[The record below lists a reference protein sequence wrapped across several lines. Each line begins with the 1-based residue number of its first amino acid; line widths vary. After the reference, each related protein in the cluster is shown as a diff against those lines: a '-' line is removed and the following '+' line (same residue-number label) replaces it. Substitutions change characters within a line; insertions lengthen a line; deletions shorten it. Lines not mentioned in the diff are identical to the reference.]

1 MTVSELHARLLQCA
15 SCHKA
20 LPTSLYLSEIVPSL
34 TLSFADFD
42 VDGCWLDNVQ
52 HPVHSAKHV
61 AQCDSMGVCLF
72 FFSS

>member
-1 MTVSELHARLLQCA
+1 MTESKLHARLLQCA
-15 SCHKA
+15 TCPKA
-20 LPTSLYLSEIVPSL
+20 LPASLEWLEIVPSL

-42 VDGCWLDNVQ
+42 VGGCLLDNVQ

-61 AQCDSMGVCLF
+61 VQCDSMVVCLF